1 MALSQTETMTDT
13 LSDLLCRHIAT
24 ARWES
29 LPDLA
34 REGAR
39 SVALDAIGVIHAASG
54 LAPEAAPFI
63 ALARA
68 NGAGPCTII
77 GTPFRVQPIGAAL
90 ANGALAHAVDYED
103 AFDRAPAHPNASLVP
118 VLLALAQ
125 SEGPVDGRRFLTAL
139 AVGGDVACRIALS
152 LRQPMEQGG
161 WYPPPIVAA
170 FGAVAGAANLLGLSP
185 QQTKDAL
192 SLALCQVTMPGEI
205 KHSRR
210 TTLRAVREAFP
221 AQAALTSVLLARK
234 GLAGFEKPLEGKSA
248 FFALY
253 AGGQFDPADLTDGL
267 GMHYWG
273 SELTLKPWPSCRGTH
288 PFIEMALDLSARHG
302 ICSSEITRIEVG
314 VDGIQSML
322 VDPLARKQAPE
333 TAIDAKFSI
342 PFTTAL
348 ALVRGA
354 VRLDDFDAASLA
366 DPGVLAMAARVQP
379 RIEHRPEWQAGVG
392 GAMRITLTNGQ
403 SRHAWLKN
411 ALGCP
416 TRPLPPSAQRAKFVD
431 CVGRAALPV
440 LPDAANGLADAIL
453 ALELLDDVGALFQ
466 PTM

>member
-1 MALSQTETMTDT
+1 MTDT

-29 LPDLA
+29 LPDRA
-34 REGAR
+34 RDGAR
-39 SVALDAIGVIHAASG
+39 RAALDAIGVIHAASG

-77 GTPFRVQPIGAAL
+77 GTRHAVQPLGAAL

-125 SEGPVDGRRFLTAL
+125 SQGPVDGRRFLTAL
-139 AVGGDVACRIALS
+139 AVGGDIACRIALS

-170 FGAVAGAANLLGLSP
+170 FGAVTGAANLLGLSP
-185 QQTKDAL
+185 QQTRDAL
-192 SLALCQVTMPGEI
+192 SLTLCQVTMPGEI

-221 AQAALTSVLLARK
+221 AQAALTAAMLARE
-234 GLAGFEKPLEGKSA
+234 GVDGFEQPLEGKSG

-253 AGGQFDPADLTDGL
+253 AGGQFDTGDLTERL
-267 GMHYWG
+267 GTHYWG
-273 SELTLKPWPSCRGTH
+273 GQLTFKPWPSCRGTH

-302 ICSSEITRIEVG
+302 ITPSDIARVEVS

-322 VDPLARKQAPE
+322 VAPLARKQAPA

-366 DPGVLAMAARVQP
+366 DPEVLAMAARVEAHVDSRPTWQP
-379 RIEHRPEWQAGVG
+379 GVG
-392 GAMRITLTNGQ
+392 GALRITLTNGETFE
-403 SRHAWLKN
+403 AWLDN

-416 TRPLPPSAQRAKFVD
+416 SRPLSPAAQRAKFVD
-431 CVGRAALPV
+431 CVGRAAVPIM
-440 LPDAANGLADAIL
+440 PEAASRLADAIL
-453 ALELLDDVGALFQ
+453 GLDTVADVGALFQ
-466 PTM
+466 PPA

>member
-1 MALSQTETMTDT
+1 M
-13 LSDLLCRHIAT
+13 SDLLCRHIAT
-24 ARWES
+24 ARWET

-68 NGAGPCTII
+68 NGAGPCAII
-77 GTPFRVQPIGAAL
+77 GTQHRVQPIGAAL

-185 QQTKDAL
+185 QQTRDAL
-192 SLALCQVTMPGEI
+192 SLTLCQVTMPGEI

-221 AQAALTSVLLARK
+221 AQAALTSVLLARE
-234 GLAGFEKPLEGKSA
+234 GVPGFEEPLEGKSA

-267 GMHYWG
+267 GVHYWG
-273 SELTLKPWPSCRGTH
+273 GELTFKPWPSCRGTH

-302 ICSSEITRIEVG
+302 IAPSVIERVEVS

-333 TAIDAKFSI
+333 TAIDAKFSV

-354 VRLDDFDAASLA
+354 VRLEDFDAASLA
-366 DPGVLAMAARVQP
+366 DPEVLAMAARIQP
-379 RIEHRPEWQAGVG
+379 LLEHRPEWQPGVG
-392 GAMRITLTNGQ
+392 GAMRIMLTNGE

-431 CVGRAALPV
+431 CVDRAASPLK
-440 LPDAANGLADAIL
+440 PDAADRLADAIL
-453 ALELLDDVGALFQ
+453 GLDLLDDVGALFQ
-466 PTM
+466 PTG

>member
-1 MALSQTETMTDT
+1 MTET

-29 LPDLA
+29 LPDRA
-34 REGAR
+34 RDGAR
-39 SVALDAIGVIHAASG
+39 SVALDAIGVMHAASG

-68 NGAGPCTII
+68 NGAGPCSII
-77 GTPFRVQPIGAAL
+77 GTPHRVQPLGAAL

-125 SEGPVDGRRFLTAL
+125 SEGLVDGRRFLTAL

-192 SLALCQVTMPGEI
+192 SLTLCQVTMPGEI

-221 AQAALTSVLLARK
+221 AQAALTAALLARE
-234 GLAGFEKPLEGKSA
+234 GVPGFEEPLEGKSA

-253 AGGQFDPADLTDGL
+253 AGRQFDPADLTDRL
-267 GMHYWG
+267 GTHYWG
-273 SELTLKPWPSCRGTH
+273 SELTFKPWPSCRGTH

-302 ICSSEITRIEVG
+302 IRQSSIERVEVS
-314 VDGIQSML
+314 VDAIQSML
-322 VDPLARKQAPE
+322 VEPLARKQAPE
-333 TAIDAKFSI
+333 TAIDAKFSV

-354 VRLDDFDAASLA
+354 VRLDDFDAASLT
-366 DPGVLAMAARVQP
+366 DPEVLAMAARVQATV
-379 RIEHRPEWQAGVG
+379 EHRPEWQPGVG
-392 GAMRITLTNGQ
+392 GAMRIVSSNGE
-403 SRHAWLKN
+403 SHHAWLEN

-416 TRPLPPSAQRAKFVD
+416 ARPLSPAAQRAKFID
-431 CVGRAALPV
+431 CVGRAAVPV
-440 LPDAANGLADAIL
+440 MPEGASRLADAIL
-453 ALELLDDVGALFQ
+453 GLDTLADVGALFQ
-466 PTM
+466 PTE

>member
-1 MALSQTETMTDT
+1 MTDS

-24 ARWES
+24 ARWDS
-29 LPDLA
+29 LPDPA

-39 SVALDAIGVIHAASG
+39 CAALDAIGVIHAASG

-77 GTPFRVQPIGAAL
+77 GTRHAVQPLGAAL

-125 SEGPVDGRRFLTAL
+125 SAGPVDGRRFLTAL
-139 AVGGDVACRIALS
+139 AVGGDIACRIALS

-185 QQTKDAL
+185 QQTKAAL

-221 AQAALTSVLLARK
+221 AQAALTSVLLARE
-234 GLAGFEKPLEGKSA
+234 GVPGFEEPLEGKSA

-253 AGGQFDPADLTDGL
+253 AGGKFEPADLTDRL
-267 GMHYWG
+267 GTHFWG
-273 SELTLKPWPSCRGTH
+273 SELTFKPWPSCRGTH

-302 ICSSEITRIEVG
+302 IMPSEIAHIEVS

-322 VDPLARKQAPE
+322 VDPLARKQAPA
-333 TAIDAKFSI
+333 TAIDAKFSV

-366 DPGVLAMAARVQP
+366 DPALLAIAARVRAHVEPQ
-379 RIEHRPEWQAGVG
+379 PEWQAGVG
-392 GAMRITLTNGQ
+392 GAMRILLRNGDSHQ
-403 SRHAWLKN
+403 ASLDN

-416 TRPLPPSAQRAKFVD
+416 SRPLSPALQRAKFVD
-431 CVGRAALPV
+431 CVGRAAAPLK
-440 LPDAANGLADAIL
+440 PDAANRLADAIL
-453 ALELLDDVGALFQ
+453 ALDRLADVGALFQ
-466 PTM
+466 PAT

>member
-1 MALSQTETMTDT
+1 MTDS

-24 ARWES
+24 ARWEG
-29 LPDLA
+29 LPDHA
-34 REGAR
+34 RDGAR
-39 SVALDAIGVIHAASG
+39 SVALDAIGVMHAASG

-77 GTPFRVQPIGAAL
+77 GTNHAVQPLGAAL

-125 SEGPVDGRRFLTAL
+125 SQGPVDGRRFLTAL

-170 FGAVAGAANLLGLSP
+170 FGAVAGAANLLGLSA

-192 SLALCQVTMPGEI
+192 SLTLCQVTMPGEI

-221 AQAALTSVLLARK
+221 AQAALAAALLARE
-234 GLAGFEKPLEGKSA
+234 GLPGFEEPLEGKSA

-253 AGGQFDPADLTDGL
+253 AGGKFEADDLTDRL
-267 GMHYWG
+267 GTHYWG
-273 SELTLKPWPSCRGTH
+273 SELTFKPWPSCRGTH
-288 PFIEMALDLSARHG
+288 PFIEMALDLAARHG
-302 ICSSEITRIEVG
+302 ITPSDIARVEVT
-314 VDGIQSML
+314 VDAIQSML

-333 TAIDAKFSI
+333 TVIDAKFSI
-342 PFTTAL
+342 PFNTAL

-354 VRLDDFDAASLA
+354 VRLEDFDAASLA
-366 DPGVLAMAARVQP
+366 DPDVLAMAARIEAYVDQQP
-379 RIEHRPEWQAGVG
+379 TWQPGVG
-392 GAMRITLTNGQ
+392 GAIKITLNGGNIFE
-403 SRHAWLKN
+403 AWREN

-416 TRPLPPSAQRAKFVD
+416 SRPLSAEAQRAKFVD
-431 CVGRAALPV
+431 CVRRAAVPV
-440 LPDAANGLADAIL
+440 TAEAANRLADAIL
-453 ALELLDDVGALFQ
+453 GLDTLADVGALFQ
-466 PTM
+466 STV

>member
-1 MALSQTETMTDT
+1 MTET
-13 LSDLLCRHIAT
+13 LSDLLCRHIAAT
-24 ARWES
+24 RWES
-29 LPDLA
+29 LPDPA
-34 REGAR
+34 RDGAR
-39 SVALDAIGVIHAASG
+39 RAALDAIGVIHAASG

-63 ALARA
+63 TLARA
-68 NGAGPCTII
+68 NGAGPCTIL
-77 GTPFRVQPIGAAL
+77 GTHHTVQPLGAAL

-125 SEGPVDGRRFLTAL
+125 SQGPIDGRRFLTAL

-185 QQTKDAL
+185 QQTRDAL
-192 SLALCQVTMPGEI
+192 SLTLCQVTMPGEI

-221 AQAALTSVLLARK
+221 AQAALTSALLARE
-234 GLAGFEKPLEGKSA
+234 GVDGFEEPLEGKSA

-253 AGGQFDPADLTDGL
+253 AGGQFEPDDLTDRL
-267 GMHYWG
+267 GTHYWG
-273 SELTLKPWPSCRGTH
+273 GELTFKPWPSCRGTH
-288 PFIEMALDLSARHG
+288 PFIEMALDLSARHR
-302 ICSSEITRIEVG
+302 ITPPDIAHVEVT

-366 DPGVLAMAARVQP
+366 DAEVLAMAARVKAHVEPGPTWQP
-379 RIEHRPEWQAGVG
+379 GVG
-392 GAMRITLTNGQ
+392 GAIRIVLTNGETCE
-403 SRHAWLKN
+403 AWLEN

-416 TRPLPPSAQRAKFVD
+416 SRPLSAAAQRAKFVD
-431 CVGRAALPV
+431 CVGRAAVPIMAE
-440 LPDAANGLADAIL
+440 AADRLADAIL
-453 ALELLDDVGALFQ
+453 TLDTLADVGALFQ
-466 PTM
+466 PPA